1 MLQLVHWYSFK
12 VKSSPKQNPTNGRI
26 IFPTRAHCINLVS
39 FVGWC
44 KFPHV
49 FSKIF
54 VLRSLHDSVGDADEV
69 SKFDLLQ
76 AFQDDARS
84 AAPRYQIFTFQKRV
98 VEKAPAPV
106 FRRFSLQLGDVK
118 DVAMCSSHDMC
129 LKILKK
135 NVPVQIQKFVSLLN
149 MKIRLGFWMDNRSTR
164 KRGISHCQ
172 CFARFSPSPLFTPQK
187 TSKIFDTSIVH
198 GSQHLL
204 KPQLPTTKKTTD
216 NQSVIHLEG
225 LLETI
230 HGPLAFHCRSD
241 FSNLSMKWKKC
252 VRNVGDLFVVLII
265 FFVGWAWY
273 RFLVCF
279 RRLEEGKFEEITN
292 LGRNHGPGTGQTS
305 FKWF

>member
-1 MLQLVHWYSFK
+1 M
-12 VKSSPKQNPTNGRI
+12 
-26 IFPTRAHCINLVS
+26 
-39 FVGWC
+39 
-44 KFPHV
+44 
-49 FSKIF
+49 SKMWQC
-54 VLRSLHDSVGDADEV
+54 V
-69 SKFDLLQ
+69 
-76 AFQDDARS
+76 
-84 AAPRYQIFTFQKRV
+84 RV
-98 VEKAPAPV
+98 TICAWN
-106 FRRFSLQLGDVK
+106 FW
-118 DVAMCSSHDMC
+118 
-129 LKILKK
+129 K

-241 FSNLSMKWKKC
+241 FSNLSMKWKKMC
-252 VRNVGDLFVVLII
+252 QECWGFVCC
-265 FFVGWAWY
+265 FDH
-273 RFLVCF
+273 FLCWMF
-279 RRLEEGKFEEITN
+279 L
-292 LGRNHGPGTGQTS
+292 LAGPGIA
-305 FKWF
+305 FWFAFGAWRRESLKKHKPR

>member
-1 MLQLVHWYSFK
+1 
-12 VKSSPKQNPTNGRI
+12 
-26 IFPTRAHCINLVS
+26 
-39 FVGWC
+39 
-44 KFPHV
+44 
-49 FSKIF
+49 
-54 VLRSLHDSVGDADEV
+54 
-69 SKFDLLQ
+69 
-76 AFQDDARS
+76 
-84 AAPRYQIFTFQKRV
+84 
-98 VEKAPAPV
+98 
-106 FRRFSLQLGDVK
+106 
-118 DVAMCSSHDMC
+118 
-129 LKILKK
+129 
-135 NVPVQIQKFVSLLN
+135 
-149 MKIRLGFWMDNRSTR
+149 MDNRSTR

-279 RRLEEGKFEEITN
+279 RSLEEGKFEET
-292 LGRNHGPGTGQTS
+292 QTS
-305 FKWF
+305 VETTGLAQSKPASNGSSQLNCPTLEVRIKDEFEIFSRFSSIWVPNTRNLPPNFVIS